1 MSIVNFGSINIDLV
15 YRVHRF
21 VQPGETIHA
30 LEHQRFAGGK
40 GFNQSIALA
49 RAGAKPQHIGRV
61 GPDGQWLLDML
72 ETEGVDTKGIET
84 CDMPTGHAVIQVDA
98 QGENS
103 ILVHGGANQAISE
116 AQLSKACSQLG
127 EADWVVLQNEINALA
142 AVMEAARTQGST
154 IVLNPSPMEDSIHQL
169 PLHAVDVF
177 ILNRSEGEALS
188 GEREVERILDA
199 LRAHYP
205 RASTVLTLGDQGV
218 RYVSEGERIV
228 VPAEPVSAH
237 DTTGAGDT
245 FAGFFLAERY
255 AGVDPTPALRTAC
268 RAAALCVTR
277 PGAAASI
284 PRRSELAQES

>member
-1 MSIVNFGSINIDLV
+1 MSEISGQSLPRAEDVVELQVGGSAVMQLHDGLSLMWTCYHNWGEGAFGGSHFCSYPWRQLAIMVD
-15 YRVHRF
+15 
-21 VQPGETIHA
+21 
-30 LEHQRFAGGK
+30 GK
-40 GFNQSIALA
+40 ATA
-49 RAGAKPQHIGRV
+49 
-61 GPDGQWLLDML
+61 
-72 ETEGVDTKGIET
+72 
-84 CDMPTGHAVIQVDA
+84 CCVDA

-103 ILVHGGANQAISE
+103 ILVHGGANQEISE
-116 AQLSKACSQLG
+116 AQFSKACSQLG

-199 LRAHYP
+199 LRARYP

-228 VPAEPVSAH
+228 VPAEPVRAH

-268 RAAALCVTR
+268 RAAALCVT
-277 PGAAASI
+277 PLGAAASI